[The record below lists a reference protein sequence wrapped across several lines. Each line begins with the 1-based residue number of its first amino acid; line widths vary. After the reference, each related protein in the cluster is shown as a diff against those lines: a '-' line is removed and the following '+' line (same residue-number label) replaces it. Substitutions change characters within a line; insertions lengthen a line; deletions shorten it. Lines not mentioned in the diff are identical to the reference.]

1 MSTQQRSVQSAQ
13 VLLVDDDRVTAIL
26 VENAFQNLPHL
37 ELMHVVWDGI
47 EAMEFL
53 KREGQYSNAQ
63 LPDLV
68 LLDINMPNKDGFA
81 VLDEMAEDPVICKV
95 PVIMFSTSERQED
108 IHKAYEGGA
117 NAFMTKPI
125 DFSDLEQAMRYFAD
139 FWVKAAQTP
148 ELSDVADPTHVA
160 EPSEPRD

>member
-1 MSTQQRSVQSAQ
+1 MSMQHSSLRSAQ
-13 VLLVDDDRVTAIL
+13 VLLVDDDRVAAIL
-26 VENAFQNLPHL
+26 VENAFKNLSHL
-37 ELMHVVWDGI
+37 DLMHVVWDGI

-53 KREGQYSNAQ
+53 KREGQYSNVQ

-81 VLDEMAEDPVICKV
+81 VLDEMAEDPVLCKV

-108 IHKAYEGGA
+108 VHKAYEGGA

-125 DFSDLEQAMRYFAD
+125 DFSDLEQAMRFFAD
-139 FWVKAAQTP
+139 FWVRAAQTP
-148 ELSDVADPTHVA
+148 DLSDSADPTHVA
-160 EPSEPRD
+160 ESTEPQD